1 MQLGRLLTSR
11 AAGAV
16 GSSLYRAAR
25 DLPRHARRPAYRGA
39 TFKRHDS
46 DMATLRGDT
55 SIACPTRCEN
65 ASCNTTCSSA
75 GCRPRP
81 GETTTGRWAAACR
94 SQSPATTARRDRRG
108 PRPPPQPAMTGNEP
122 GGLPSVLR
130 DRMENAGHADLIGS
144 LLNPRGARVLEIRPR
159 AGTILERLKRHDQA
173 DVQAM
178 AIWQSQQFISGARP
192 PRTPAGR
199 PADAQ

>member
-1 MQLGRLLTSR
+1 MRERLLQYHLQLGRLSAA
-11 AAGAV
+11 AAGDHN
-16 GSSLYRAAR
+16 GSLGSRVPLSVAG
-25 DLPRHARRPAYRGA
+25 DDGA
-39 TFKRHDS
+39 
-46 DMATLRGDT
+46 
-55 SIACPTRCEN
+55 
-65 ASCNTTCSSA
+65 
-75 GCRPRP
+75 
-81 GETTTGRWAAACR
+81 
-94 SQSPATTARRDRRG
+94 ARRDRRG

-130 DRMENAGHADLIGS
+130 DRMENVGHADLIGS